1 MNGIAP
7 RRGFVRLGVVE
18 RQSSPIDDD
27 DARLCFAQA
36 MAWPRLGLDLSAVPG
51 DEVQKRVAELAKAL
65 YQRTNWR
72 LCLPARSPALVVVAA
87 DVRLSAPRFRP
98 TDSASS
104 VACSTAPS

>member
-72 LCLPARSPALVVVAA
+72 LCLPARSPAARGRRHGCSAVGAEVLPQIACTLSGI
-87 DVRLSAPRFRP
+87 DVYSA
-98 TDSASS
+98 
-104 VACSTAPS
+104 